1 MYKKKKNELLNE
13 VEFFFKDTTDQ
24 SFNYFLA
31 HEGRL

>member
-1 MYKKKKNELLNE
+1 MNHVQKKLNCKH
-13 VEFFFKDTTDQ
+13 FFLKKDTTGQ